1 VNDVYAIRLFSISGF
16 IAHPHLGFS
25 ELDGRQQT
33 ALPMR
38 DIAAF
43 AETSARTPV
52 ANPYATVS
60 SGWPTHHGVLAPSS
74 QQLISDLL

>member
-1 VNDVYAIRLFSISGF
+1 MNNIDDIRHFSISGF

-25 ELDGRQQT
+25 ELDGRQQMALPLRDIT
-33 ALPMR
+33 AL
-38 DIAAF
+38 
-43 AETSARTPV
+43 AETSARAAG

-60 SGWPTHHGVLAPSS
+60 LGWLTHHGVLAPSS